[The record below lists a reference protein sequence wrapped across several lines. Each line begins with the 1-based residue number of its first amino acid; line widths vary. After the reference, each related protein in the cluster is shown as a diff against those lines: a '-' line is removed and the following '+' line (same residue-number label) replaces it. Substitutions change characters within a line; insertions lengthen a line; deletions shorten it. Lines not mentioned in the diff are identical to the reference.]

1 MFDPAVADCGSQG
14 TASSTSSAP
23 EQKALLRSHGPGASS
38 SSIEWPRGKLVE
50 MSGLEPPASAL
61 RRQRSPN

>member
-14 TASSTSSAP
+14 TASSPSSVP
-23 EQKALLRSHGPGASS
+23 ERKDSMGPNHEGPPLRLRAGL
-38 SSIEWPRGKLVE
+38 RVVLVE